1 MAFTFN
7 NPPTTDR
14 DKLRLIIGDVTSGS
28 GPAPGQGN
36 VEDSFL
42 TYFLDEANDIPGA
55 AALAFEHLAALWITK
70 PIFGPG
76 ELSTI
81 HVDMYRKFKQAA
93 DDWRAR
99 STSASDDLGSG
110 AIVSI
115 GSFTRVD
122 GYTDNGSEYT

>member
-1 MAFTFN
+1 MAFTYSDTL
-7 NPPTTDR
+7 TTDL
-14 DKLRLIIGDVTSGS
+14 DLLRSIIGDVTSGS

-36 VEDSFL
+36 LSDALLNSYLEQ
-42 TYFLDEANDIPGA
+42 ANDVPGA

-76 ELSTI
+76 ELSTT

>member
-1 MAFTFN
+1 
-7 NPPTTDR
+7 
-14 DKLRLIIGDVTSGS
+14 
-28 GPAPGQGN
+28 
-36 VEDSFL
+36 
-42 TYFLDEANDIPGA
+42 
-55 AALAFEHLAALWITK
+55 
-70 PIFGPG
+70 
-76 ELSTI
+76 
-81 HVDMYRKFKQAA
+81 MYRKFKQAA